1 MEKGGDSN
9 VVNIRIYESAGL
21 WYVSGYDT
29 MFESGLAALEFAEG
43 LEMDEKKQA
52 YIEEAR
58 AWARGYRASMEQAV
72 ALGDQWEALYSSIV
86 TDEDMPGGVI
96 SDGTSQLSSFAT
108 LVANMGTLATA
119 FDAGLDT
126 VVERVA

>member
-1 MEKGGDSN
+1 

-29 MFESGLAALEFAEG
+29 MFESGSAALEFTEE

-58 AWARGYRASMEQAV
+58 AWARGYRASMETA
-72 ALGDQWEALYSSIV
+72 EALSGRWSSLYSTIV
-86 TDEDMPGGVI
+86 TDEDMPGSI
-96 SDGTSQLSSFAT
+96 LADATSQLSSFAT
-108 LVANMGTLATA
+108 VIANMLVLVAAHE
-119 FDAGLDT
+119 DGLNT
-126 VVERVA
+126 VIERVA